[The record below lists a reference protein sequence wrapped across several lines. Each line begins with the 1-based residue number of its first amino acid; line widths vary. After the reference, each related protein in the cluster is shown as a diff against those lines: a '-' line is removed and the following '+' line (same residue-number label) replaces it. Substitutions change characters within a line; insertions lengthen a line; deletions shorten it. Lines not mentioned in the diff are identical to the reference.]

1 MRIAG
6 DTIRRNYLRRY
17 ERNNKDVFDSEM
29 KIDSGR
35 RFERASENPIDAA
48 RALRLR
54 KSISEV
60 KTYQTNLKTADS
72 IYTNAESALMSVSGI
87 IQTVYEK
94 LVEGAHGT
102 RNLNDLEII
111 AKEIDNHA
119 EEMVQSLNIDVA
131 DRKIFGGLNNESAA
145 FKIEGSGDSKYVTY
159 NGVAVNS
166 SSDINAFP
174 YSGES
179 YLDIGIGMSTNQK
192 TGRIDDQ
199 SALPITFSGVECTG
213 CGMTKRSA
221 AIDLTSILN
230 GNNYV
235 MSISVGGRNR
245 EVQFQGGTTDADKV
259 SKINEALKEAFQET
273 AELDP
278 SGEFNYIDYTD
289 IQPYRNCPIT
299 TTSNG
304 TTLIDYD
311 AVSNSVPSGKTGS
324 DFYYSLKVTMNGM
337 TKYVDFRGGDTA
349 NDSMH
354 NLRAS
359 LEESFGK
366 NTFRVNSDG
375 TITDQSGSKYAQ
387 IENASTF
394 GDIDIIEHPLDTGK
408 DKIDT
413 STLVNDGNTYA
424 VNINGKR
431 VVMSVGDTLDET
443 IEQTNKAIAQSGIF
457 GTPNVPY
464 MTETGTLVSPDKDQ
478 MIVIDNANP
487 NEAQFSY
494 SSIDGYANNIIQ
506 LVLDSAKLLREGNQ
520 DMVARYADLIY
531 AAQSHLSIAIADLG
545 TNSKFIEFNED
556 RLAEVEINLDTK
568 QNDIEATDLPSE
580 ITNWKVLQSIY
591 NASLQMGSS
600 FLQQSIFNYIN

>member
-1 MRIAG
+1 
-6 DTIRRNYLRRY
+6 
-17 ERNNKDVFDSEM
+17 
-29 KIDSGR
+29 
-35 RFERASENPIDAA
+35 
-48 RALRLR
+48 
-54 KSISEV
+54 
-60 KTYQTNLKTADS
+60 
-72 IYTNAESALMSVSGI
+72 
-87 IQTVYEK
+87 
-94 LVEGAHGT
+94 
-102 RNLNDLEII
+102 
-111 AKEIDNHA
+111 
-119 EEMVQSLNIDVA
+119 
-131 DRKIFGGLNNESAA
+131 
-145 FKIEGSGDSKYVTY
+145 
-159 NGVAVNS
+159 
-166 SSDINAFP
+166 
-174 YSGES
+174 
-179 YLDIGIGMSTNQK
+179 
-192 TGRIDDQ
+192 
-199 SALPITFSGVECTG
+199 
-213 CGMTKRSA
+213 MT
-221 AIDLTSILN
+221 
-230 GNNYV
+230 
-235 MSISVGGRNR
+235 ISVGGRIR
-245 EVQFQGGTTDADKV
+245 EVQFQGGTDDADKV

-278 SGEFNYIDYTD
+278 SGEFNYVDYTD
-289 IQPYRNCPIT
+289 IQPYKNCPIT

-304 TTLIDYD
+304 TTLIDYN
-311 AVSNSVPSGKTGS
+311 AVSNSVPPGKTGS
-324 DFYYSLKVTMNGM
+324 DYYYSLKVTMNGM

-354 NLRAS
+354 NLRSA

-366 NTFRVNSDG
+366 NSFRVNSDG

-413 STLVNDGNTYA
+413 STLVNNGNTYA

-443 IEQTNKAIAQSGIF
+443 IAQTNKAIAQSGIF
-457 GTPNVPY
+457 GDPNVPY
-464 MTETGTLVSPDKDQ
+464 MTETGTLVSPDMDQ

-556 RLAEVEINLDTK
+556 RLAEVEINLDSK

-580 ITNWKVLQSIY
+580 IT
-591 NASLQMGSS
+591 
-600 FLQQSIFNYIN
+600 